1 MATETVGE
9 LYARLGLDFDELNQQ
24 FVQVDRTL
32 RDNMTRLN
40 RQQNII
46 DLQARID
53 LTGLDEAADATRI
66 FEIRQ
71 RALQQ
76 RIELQRQR
84 MQMYEN
90 VLADVKNRTG
100 ELSDETQRAQVDF
113 ERARLQ
119 VARLEQQL
127 EDLGNTQNQTNSIFA
142 NLTDTIKEQFQIMT
156 SREIITEFPSKMQ
169 ELSTAI
175 VELIEK
181 FKELETQAYE
191 LNMPFD
197 RTKQFLR
204 ELRLA
209 GGD

>member
-1 MATETVGE
+1 M
-9 LYARLGLDFDELNQQ
+9 
-24 FVQVDRTL
+24 QVDRTL

-175 VELIEK
+175 VELIEN